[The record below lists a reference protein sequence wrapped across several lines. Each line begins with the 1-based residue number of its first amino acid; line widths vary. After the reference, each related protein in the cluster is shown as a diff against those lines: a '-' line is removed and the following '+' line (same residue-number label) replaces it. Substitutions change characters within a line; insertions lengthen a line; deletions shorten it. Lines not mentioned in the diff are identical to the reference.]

1 AYLRD
6 ALRSDRWLAGAAA
19 AVTAVPVLL
28 AAVAVVPWRT
38 GQAALAVASLSVL
51 LGAAAG
57 TGLRRLLAWR
67 RSEGPVLTKDA
78 LRPLEPDGHDMVDT
92 RAPVALP
99 EHVRRLFDESPW
111 VTVGTVDQVSG
122 SPHLVVLRVR
132 REGDDLVILVEP
144 EPSARRNLEQ
154 DPRASLLASDPTDPR
169 RFIEVVASVSVAES
183 GGPDSGHT
191 LAVAVPKRIES
202 PVE

>member
-1 AYLRD
+1 
-6 ALRSDRWLAGAAA
+6 ALRSDRWLAGA
-19 AVTAVPVLL
+19 V
-28 AAVAVVPWRT
+28 AAVAVVPALLVAVAVLPWRT
-38 GQAALAVASLSVL
+38 GQVALAVASLIVL

-67 RSEGPVLTKDA
+67 RGEGPVLTKDA
-78 LRPLEPDGHDMVDT
+78 LRPLEPGGQDMVDT
-92 RAPVALP
+92 RAPFTLP

-111 VTVGTVDQVSG
+111 VTVGTVDEVSG

-132 REGDDLVILVEP
+132 REGDELVILIEP

-169 RFIEVVASVSVAES
+169 RFIEVVASVALATS
-183 GGPDSGHT
+183 GGPDSAHP